1 MTYVIMDR
9 YVILLVSMMSG
20 IQFID
25 LAKIFKSTVNNKI
38 FSEAMISRAIQN
50 KIEKT
55 GSYKTLHGI
64 QTSGVFFSFFCRK
77 EYNLLNSF
85 LKASNSSN
93 SSTRPSE
100 SLEIFFSSSVF

>member
-1 MTYVIMDR
+1 MDR
-9 YVILLVSMMSG
+9 YVILLVSMMCG

-55 GSYKTLHGI
+55 GSYKTF
-64 QTSGVFFSFFCRK
+64 TW
-77 EYNLLNSF
+77 NTN
-85 LKASNSSN
+85 
-93 SSTRPSE
+93 
-100 SLEIFFSSSVF
+100 